1 MGLPR
6 QVLSAMA
13 ARHGLATAASLAA
26 GGLTGDQ
33 VQGLLARGH
42 LEAVQRGVYRLA
54 GAAVT
59 PEQPLL
65 AAVLRAGPHARVG
78 GEAALWLYGVE
89 GAQPG
94 ARPVVLVPSGRVV
107 RGVDFPTL
115 RTEVPPRDSVLL
127 RGVPTVRIERAVLE
141 VARSADDRRVRQIV
155 DSSRWRGHLR
165 MDRLLRR
172 AGELPRHPG
181 ARRVLALH
189 AAGDMDQESAGE
201 RRLRDVLGPLAP
213 AFRWGADDVVPGVRL
228 DAYDDIAA
236 VALEFDGERHHVAD
250 ADIDAD
256 RTRELRIRAAGIEV
270 VRVTWAMLR
279 DQPLVTYR
287 RIAAVRARRLGRG

>member
-1 MGLPR
+1 
-6 QVLSAMA
+6 MA

-26 GGLTGDQ
+26 AGMTGDQ

-42 LEAVQRGVYRLA
+42 LEAMQRGVYRLA

-65 AAVLRAGPHARVG
+65 AAVLRAGQDARIG

-89 GAQPG
+89 DAQPD
-94 ARPVVLVPSGRVV
+94 APPVVLVPPGRVV
-107 RGVDFPTL
+107 RGVGFRTL
-115 RTEVPPRDSVLL
+115 RTEVPPRDRALL

-141 VARSADDRRVRQIV
+141 VARTADDRRVRQII

-165 MDRLLRR
+165 VDRLLRR

-189 AAGDMDQESAGE
+189 RAGDTDQESAGE
-201 RRLRDVLGPLAP
+201 RRLREVLGPLAP
-213 AFRWGADDVVPGVRL
+213 AFRWGADDVVPGLRL
-228 DAYDDIAA
+228 DAYDDVAA
-236 VALEFDGERHHVAD
+236 VALEFDGERHHGAD
-250 ADIDAD
+250 ADISSD
-256 RTRELRIRAAGIEV
+256 RSRELRIRAAGIEV

-279 DQPLVTYR
+279 DEPLLTYQ